1 MTKNDNVLTVEVKSE
16 TTGKSVISFESTDKK
31 QARTEGYK
39 RIAEFL
45 GISRPIASLNYFV
58 EIN

>member
-1 MTKNDNVLTVEVKSE
+1 MSKNNNVVTVDVKSE
-16 TTGKSVISFESTDKK
+16 TTGKSVISFESTDRK
-31 QARTEGYK
+31 QARKEGYK

-45 GISRPIASLNYFV
+45 GITRPIASLNYFV